1 MRFSGQISD
10 FALGSGLIQRT
21 RLTALYSRST
31 GDTHLRLLPHTPS
44 RANQRLASLWT
55 SRGAPQQ
62 CTCLLGVEFPLSGP
76 QVWTFTSCSLL
87 MPDTLPLRGLGPGFT
102 LDAAAPPTPA
112 SSAASR
118 VACTVRMRDC
128 LIDVLV
134 RRLRV
139 AQSAHRVLP
148 AAGEHGW
155 MCRTALR
162 QIRSVG
168 RSAQRHKG
176 GRPRGRK
183 DSRGAECA
191 AGRIPPTTDPSS
203 RALPQVARRVIRRN

>member
-87 MPDTLPLRGLGPGFT
+87 MPDTLLLRGLWPGFT

-112 SSAASR
+112 STAACLVGAPSLSASTRAGSGR
-118 VACTVRMRDC
+118 
-128 LIDVLV
+128 
-134 RRLRV
+134 
-139 AQSAHRVLP
+139 SN
-148 AAGEHGW
+148 AAGQPTPEAVSALARWASLRKRELRAVTPRPLRIRLGW
-155 MCRTALR
+155 
-162 QIRSVG
+162 
-168 RSAQRHKG
+168 K
-176 GRPRGRK
+176 
-183 DSRGAECA
+183 
-191 AGRIPPTTDPSS
+191 
-203 RALPQVARRVIRRN
+203 PQE